1 MRKYQKLKQNQ
12 INELN
17 NVIFDTQSSSVEVRR
32 AQAVL
37 LLNNGSDPTLITG
50 YSHRQC
56 FDIGK
61 IRKLYSGQKILLLWD
76 GPGWHRGI
84 KVKEFLNN
92 DGNIEVI
99 YFPRYSPEE
108 NPQEHVWKEGR
119 SQVTHN
125 RFIENIDT
133 ATNEFVNY
141 LNSAKFNYSLLGLSA
156 V

>member
-1 MRKYQKLKQNQ
+1 LKYQKLKQNQ

-37 LLNNGSDPTLITG
+37 LLNNGSDPPLITG

-76 GPGWHRGI
+76 GPGWHRGS

-92 DGNIEVI
+92 DGNIKVI